1 MAFLSLKHCNL
12 IQVLRKSLKL
22 TLIALA
28 AVVVAS
34 CAGHKVEK
42 KEITEIDSLVI
53 SLQSAEKLISDIDS
67 IETDLLAKKI
77 GSFIVKPALKDNIAA
92 LESLETA
99 AGFVK
104 NFPVERATVIAK
116 FSESYRQLD
125 NLKDDILNEK
135 HSPADIH
142 KFLLSEKKAAE
153 EIRTRVDYLYSRFNA
168 QALLI
173 ETLEKAYPDE

>member
-1 MAFLSLKHCNL
+1 L
-12 IQVLRKSLKL
+12 QKSLKL
-22 TLIALA
+22 TLIALTA
-28 AVVVAS
+28 IVVAS

-53 SLQSAEKLISDIDS
+53 SLQSVEKLMSEIDS
-67 IETDLLAKKI
+67 IEIDLLAKKI
-77 GSFIVKPALKDNIAA
+77 ASFLDKPALKDNIAA

-104 NFPVERATVIAK
+104 IFPEERANMIAK

-125 NLKDDILNEK
+125 NLREDILNDK
-135 HSPADIH
+135 HSPADIQ
-142 KFLLSEKKAAE
+142 KYLLSEKKAAE

-168 QALLI
+168 QALLV